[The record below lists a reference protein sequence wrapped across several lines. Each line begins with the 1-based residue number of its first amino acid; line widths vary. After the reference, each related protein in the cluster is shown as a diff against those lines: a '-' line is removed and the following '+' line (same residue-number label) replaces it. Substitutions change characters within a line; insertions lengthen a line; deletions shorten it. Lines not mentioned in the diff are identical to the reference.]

1 MNVSP
6 PGKRSSAAFIAGC
19 LREKRTQFP
28 KWRCGSQSKVV
39 FSWPTGGFEPGGGSI
54 ASTASPGLCIGCLGW
69 KSKDTRR
76 LGARPLPQVMRRSL
90 SWSEQLDAL
99 LNATDGNMARIKQR
113 LFPLGV
119 SSAGDLT
126 GTWISPHHLPP
137 QSGVQAQQPWALET
151 PTVPERLSWAEA
163 YSTSSL
169 WDEVTILRSQLRSQA
184 QVIGALKQAVQGLLE
199 EREQQKYQ
207 IYALEASLRLLQGG
221 PEQRALLEQRLEG
234 LRRELQ
240 GLRGQVQEQ
249 AQAQIQTGPRKC
261 SAASGLHLE
270 LQNERQLLWEESEIL
285 REELKLL
292 RDQLSQHQE
301 LLLKH
306 MAEGRQAQTRSWKD
320 SKCAEEANHGEG
332 GFSWRGRG
340 LVLPE
345 TLVWQMLDQLQSVQE
360 SKEATRT
367 EAQDAQREH
376 DLFRTSIHV
385 LQSKLPQGATFAMSL
400 SSSSSEVSLLDSNSS
415 WELLR
420 KLDGGLQK
428 STLSNMEYSSFQ
440 L

>member
-6 PGKRSSAAFIAGC
+6 PGKRSSAASIAGC
-19 LREKRTQFP
+19 LRKTWTQFP

-39 FSWPTGGFEPGGGSI
+39 LSWP
-54 ASTASPGLCIGCLGW
+54 TASPGLCIGCLGW
-69 KSKDTRR
+69 ESKDTRR

-90 SWSEQLDAL
+90 SWSEQFDAL
-99 LNATDGNMARIKQR
+99 LNATDGNMARIKQL

-119 SSAGDLT
+119 STAGGDLT

-151 PTVPERLSWAEA
+151 PIVPERVSWTEA
-163 YSTSSL
+163 HSTSL

-261 SAASGLHLE
+261 SATSGLHLE

-292 RDQLSQHQE
+292 RDQLSQHQQ
-301 LLLKH
+301 LLLKQ
-306 MAEGRQAQTRSWKD
+306 MAEGRQAQTRSWK
-320 SKCAEEANHGEG
+320 
-332 GFSWRGRG
+332 
-340 LVLPE
+340 
-345 TLVWQMLDQLQSVQE
+345 MLDQLQSGQE
-360 SKEATRT
+360 SKEATRS
-367 EAQDAQREH
+367 EAQDAQREQ
-376 DLFRTSIHV
+376 DLLRTSIHV

-400 SSSSSEVSLLDSNSS
+400 SSSSSEVSLPDGNSS

-420 KLDGGLQK
+420 KLGLQK
-428 STLSNMEYSSFQ
+428 STLSNMEHRNFQ

>member
-6 PGKRSSAAFIAGC
+6 PGKRSSAASIAGC
-19 LREKRTQFP
+19 LRKTWTQFP

-39 FSWPTGGFEPGGGSI
+39 LSWP
-54 ASTASPGLCIGCLGW
+54 TASPGLCIGCLGW
-69 KSKDTRR
+69 ESKDTRR

-90 SWSEQLDAL
+90 SWSEQFDAL
-99 LNATDGNMARIKQR
+99 LNATDGNMARIKQL

-119 SSAGDLT
+119 STAGGDLT

-151 PTVPERLSWAEA
+151 PIVPERVSWTEA
-163 YSTSSL
+163 HSTSL

-261 SAASGLHLE
+261 SATSGLHLE

-292 RDQLSQHQE
+292 RDQLSQHQQ
-301 LLLKH
+301 LLLKQ
-306 MAEGRQAQTRSWKD
+306 MAEGRQAQTRSWK
-320 SKCAEEANHGEG
+320 
-332 GFSWRGRG
+332 
-340 LVLPE
+340 
-345 TLVWQMLDQLQSVQE
+345 MLDQLQSGQE
-360 SKEATRT
+360 SKEATRS
-367 EAQDAQREH
+367 EAQDAQREQ
-376 DLFRTSIHV
+376 DLLRTSIHV

-400 SSSSSEVSLLDSNSS
+400 SSSSSEVSLPD
-415 WELLR
+415 
-420 KLDGGLQK
+420 GLQK
-428 STLSNMEYSSFQ
+428 STLSNMEHRNFQ

>member
-6 PGKRSSAAFIAGC
+6 PGKRSSAASIAGC
-19 LREKRTQFP
+19 LRKTWTQFP

-39 FSWPTGGFEPGGGSI
+39 LSWP
-54 ASTASPGLCIGCLGW
+54 TASPGLCIGCLGW
-69 KSKDTRR
+69 ESKDTRR

-90 SWSEQLDAL
+90 SWSEQFDAL
-99 LNATDGNMARIKQR
+99 LNATDGNMARIKL

-119 SSAGDLT
+119 STAGGDLT

-151 PTVPERLSWAEA
+151 PIVPERVSWTEA
-163 YSTSSL
+163 HSTSL

-261 SAASGLHLE
+261 SATSGLHLE

-292 RDQLSQHQE
+292 RDQLSQHQQ
-301 LLLKH
+301 LLLKQ
-306 MAEGRQAQTRSWKD
+306 MAEGRQAQTRSWK
-320 SKCAEEANHGEG
+320 
-332 GFSWRGRG
+332 
-340 LVLPE
+340 
-345 TLVWQMLDQLQSVQE
+345 MLDQLQSGQE
-360 SKEATRT
+360 SKEATRS
-367 EAQDAQREH
+367 EAQDAQREQ
-376 DLFRTSIHV
+376 DLLRTSIHV

-400 SSSSSEVSLLDSNSS
+400 SSSSSEVSLPDGNSS

-420 KLDGGLQK
+420 KLGLQK
-428 STLSNMEYSSFQ
+428 STLSNMEHRNFQ

>member
-1 MNVSP
+1 
-6 PGKRSSAAFIAGC
+6 
-19 LREKRTQFP
+19 
-28 KWRCGSQSKVV
+28 
-39 FSWPTGGFEPGGGSI
+39 
-54 ASTASPGLCIGCLGW
+54 
-69 KSKDTRR
+69 
-76 LGARPLPQVMRRSL
+76 MRRSL

-119 SSAGDLT
+119 SSAAGDLT

-306 MAEGRQAQTRSWKD
+306 MAEGRQAQTRSWK
-320 SKCAEEANHGEG
+320 
-332 GFSWRGRG
+332 
-340 LVLPE
+340 
-345 TLVWQMLDQLQSVQE
+345 MLDQLQSGQE

>member
-6 PGKRSSAAFIAGC
+6 PGKRSSAASIAGC
-19 LREKRTQFP
+19 LRKTWTQFP

-39 FSWPTGGFEPGGGSI
+39 LSWP
-54 ASTASPGLCIGCLGW
+54 TASPGLCIGCLGW
-69 KSKDTRR
+69 ESKDTRR

-90 SWSEQLDAL
+90 SWSEQFDAL
-99 LNATDGNMARIKQR
+99 LNATDGNMARIKQL

-119 SSAGDLT
+119 STAGGDLT

-151 PTVPERLSWAEA
+151 PIVPERVSWTEA
-163 YSTSSL
+163 HSTSL

-207 IYALEASLRLLQGG
+207 IYALE
-221 PEQRALLEQRLEG
+221 
-234 LRRELQ
+234 
-240 GLRGQVQEQ
+240 
-249 AQAQIQTGPRKC
+249 GPRKC
-261 SAASGLHLE
+261 SATSGLHLE

-292 RDQLSQHQE
+292 RDQLSQHQQ
-301 LLLKH
+301 LLLKQ
-306 MAEGRQAQTRSWKD
+306 MAEGRQAQTRSWKLFFPRSLLQALRICPCLLED

-332 GFSWRGRG
+332 GFSWRARG
-340 LVLPE
+340 LVLPG
-345 TLVWQMLDQLQSVQE
+345 TLVWQMLDQLQSGQE
-360 SKEATRT
+360 SKEATRS
-367 EAQDAQREH
+367 EAQDAQREQ
-376 DLFRTSIHV
+376 DLLRTSIHV

-400 SSSSSEVSLLDSNSS
+400 SSSSSEVSRKAPFLTWNTETFSS
-415 WELLR
+415 KPR
-420 KLDGGLQK
+420 A
-428 STLSNMEYSSFQ
+428 LSRRACPSRAPRYSRVTCKD

>member
-6 PGKRSSAAFIAGC
+6 PGKRSSAASIAGC
-19 LREKRTQFP
+19 LRKTWTQFP

-39 FSWPTGGFEPGGGSI
+39 LSWP
-54 ASTASPGLCIGCLGW
+54 TASPGLCIGCLGW
-69 KSKDTRR
+69 ESKDTRR

-90 SWSEQLDAL
+90 SWSEQFDAL
-99 LNATDGNMARIKQR
+99 LNATDGNMARIKQL

-119 SSAGDLT
+119 STAGGDLT

-151 PTVPERLSWAEA
+151 PIVPERVSWTEA
-163 YSTSSL
+163 HSTSL

-261 SAASGLHLE
+261 SATSGLHLE

-292 RDQLSQHQE
+292 RDQLSQHQQ
-301 LLLKH
+301 LLLKQ
-306 MAEGRQAQTRSWKD
+306 MAEGRQAQTRSWKVSRKAPFLTWNTETFS
-320 SKCAEEANHGEG
+320 SKPRALSRRACPSRAPRY
-332 GFSWRGRG
+332 SR
-340 LVLPE
+340 V
-345 TLVWQMLDQLQSVQE
+345 TC
-360 SKEATRT
+360 K
-367 EAQDAQREH
+367 
-376 DLFRTSIHV
+376 DL
-385 LQSKLPQGATFAMSL
+385 
-400 SSSSSEVSLLDSNSS
+400 
-415 WELLR
+415 
-420 KLDGGLQK
+420 
-428 STLSNMEYSSFQ
+428 
-440 L
+440 

>member
-119 SSAGDLT
+119 SSAAGDLT

-306 MAEGRQAQTRSWKD
+306 MAEGRQAQTRSWK
-320 SKCAEEANHGEG
+320 
-332 GFSWRGRG
+332 
-340 LVLPE
+340 
-345 TLVWQMLDQLQSVQE
+345 MLDQLQSVQE